1 MFKQYVT
8 SSHNELVALRCQSCF
23 YFVHF
28 YVTHASLLAHYMS
41 LCQLPYIC
49 LIVFDIFPLGCKNAT
64 PVLYIHT
71 YRLNRITGL

>member
-1 MFKQYVT
+1 MM
-8 SSHNELVALRCQSCF
+8 SLSLNLVNRVSTLFTLTLALLLH
-23 YFVHF
+23 YL
-28 YVTHASLLAHYMS
+28 LLAHYMS

-49 LIVFDIFPLGCKNAT
+49 LIVFDIFPLGCKNET